1 MEVQIYGC
9 SSLKCCLRSWRFLP
23 AEQLLEPPALLL
35 GPSDPLS
42 PDLPH
47 FGSRQRGHL
56 TAYVLCNISER
67 FAVRESC
74 VIRVGSGDAG
84 GESLLR
90 AQTQSEAA
98 AQMFGA
104 DSPAEGRPTPTERG
118 APSPQ
123 KERGG
128 SVGAVT
134 DPGLHTLRI
143 RS

>member
-1 MEVQIYGC
+1 MQVVTGNVTFLQPEGGC
-9 SSLKCCLRSWRFLP
+9 MQKQDGTTGSDSWR
-23 AEQLLEPPALLL
+23 
-35 GPSDPLS
+35 LS
-42 PDLPH
+42 PP
-47 FGSRQRGHL
+47 Q
-56 TAYVLCNISER
+56 
-67 FAVRESC
+67 
-74 VIRVGSGDAG
+74 
-84 GESLLR
+84 SLLR